1 MSVALNLKMNNSKER
16 IEIVRKGK
24 RKVVA
29 RHYDENND
37 LVTKTTACCH
47 KDDNFDFITGSTLAL
62 ARMIFKES
70 K

>member
-1 MSVALNLKMNNSKER
+1 MSVALKMKGSKER
-16 IEIVRKGK
+16 IEITRKGK

-29 RHYDENND
+29 RHYDEND
-37 LVTKTTACCH
+37 ELVTKTTSCCH

>member
-1 MSVALNLKMNNSKER
+1 MSVALKMKSSKER
-16 IEIVRKGK
+16 IEITHKGK

-29 RHYDENND
+29 RHYDEND
-37 LVTKTTACCH
+37 ELVTKTTACCH